1 MLGIEELKRDH
12 IGCKKVA
19 TEHMVVTLGSLPLE
33 YNYCARCVIQ
43 VQAEL
48 INAGYKPEFS
58 KIERK
63 NT

>member
-1 MLGIEELKRDH
+1 
-12 IGCKKVA
+12 
-19 TEHMVVTLGSLPLE
+19 MVVTLGSLTLE